1 VEGHRR
7 GTSDL
12 ERCSSSSTRIG
23 HSGLVASV
31 QRESDQP
38 EPEGDPAGNASRLSE
53 TRSKVS
59 RRYEGSFAQAL
70 FARLGALDFMN
81 QAILFGS
88 GVLLSLLPFLV
99 LLSAFAN
106 ERVDDDLALHL
117 GLDHRAATIVSHLFT
132 QHGAKW
138 NQATAISLV
147 VMLAGTITVVS
158 ALQEIYE
165 KAFDQPRRG
174 MRNLPRFL
182 VWIVVM
188 AAIVALPGVLAK
200 PTHALPDGFGLL
212 DVLTLAIFVP
222 FVWWTMHFLL
232 AGRVGWRRL
241 FPSAVATGL
250 FGAVF
255 GVFSTLYFSSTIIS
269 DDRIYGPIG
278 AVFDIVTWLV
288 GIGAVI
294 ILGAVA
300 GVVWQDRR
308 EAATPR
314 A

>member
-1 VEGHRR
+1 LGEARARV
-7 GTSDL
+7 T
-12 ERCSSSSTRIG
+12 
-23 HSGLVASV
+23 
-31 QRESDQP
+31 
-38 EPEGDPAGNASRLSE
+38 
-53 TRSKVS
+53 
-59 RRYEGSFAQAL
+59 RRYEGSFAQQL
-70 FARLGALDFMN
+70 LTRLGALDFMN
-81 QAILFGS
+81 QAILFGA

-99 LLSAFAN
+99 LLSAFAD

-132 QHGAKW
+132 QHGARW

-147 VMLAGTITVVS
+147 FMLAGTITVVS

-165 KAFDQPRRG
+165 KAFDQSRRG

-188 AAIVALPGVLAK
+188 AAVVAVPGVLAK
-200 PTHALPDGFGLL
+200 PLNALPEGFGLL

-232 AGRVGWRRL
+232 AGRVAWRRL

-288 GIGAVI
+288 GIGAII

-308 EAATPR
+308 AGRTVR
-314 A
+314 T

>member
-1 VEGHRR
+1 MTAVRR
-7 GTSDL
+7 SPKSARAGNLSAM
-12 ERCSSSSTRIG
+12 
-23 HSGLVASV
+23 ASV
-31 QRESDQP
+31 QREPD
-38 EPEGDPAGNASRLSE
+38 EPDLQVDTARSSSRLSE
-53 TRSKVS
+53 ARSKVA
-59 RRYEGSFAQAL
+59 RRYQGSFAHGL
-70 FARLGALDFMN
+70 FARLNALDFMN
-81 QAILFGS
+81 QAILFGA

-99 LLSAFAN
+99 LLSAFAD

-117 GLDHRAATIVSHLFT
+117 GLDHRAATVVSHLFT
-132 QHGAKW
+132 QHGARW

-147 VMLAGTITVVS
+147 FMIAGSITVVS

-174 MRNLPRFL
+174 MRDLPRFL

-188 AAIVALPGVLAK
+188 TAVVALPGVIAK
-200 PTHALPDGFGLL
+200 PLNALPEGFGLL

-222 FVWWTMHFLL
+222 FAWWTMHFLL

-241 FPSAVATGL
+241 LPSAIATGL

-288 GIGAVI
+288 GIGAVV

-300 GVVWQDRR
+300 GVVWQHRR
-308 EAATPR
+308 ERPTSR
-314 A
+314 T

>member
-1 VEGHRR
+1 MR
-7 GTSDL
+7 SD
-12 ERCSSSSTRIG
+12 SIPNS
-23 HSGLVASV
+23 
-31 QRESDQP
+31 
-38 EPEGDPAGNASRLSE
+38 SRL
-53 TRSKVS
+53 TGARTKVV
-59 RRYEGSFAQAL
+59 RRYQGSFAQLL
-70 FARLGALDFMN
+70 FTRLSALDFMN
-81 QAILFGS
+81 QAILFGA

-138 NQATAISLV
+138 NSATALSLL
-147 VMLAGTITVVS
+147 VMVAGTITVVS
-158 ALQEIYE
+158 ALQAIYE
-165 KAFDQPRRG
+165 KAFDQQHRG
-174 MRNLPRFL
+174 MRDLPRFV
-182 VWIVVM
+182 VWTIVMCAV
-188 AAIVALPGVLAK
+188 VALPGLLAE
-200 PTHALPDGFGLL
+200 PLGALPEGFGLL
-212 DVLTLAIFVP
+212 DFLTLAIFVP

-232 AGRVGWRRL
+232 AGRVEWRRL

-250 FGAVF
+250 FGAAF
-255 GVFSTLYFSSTIIS
+255 GMFSTLYFSSTIIS

-300 GVVWQDRR
+300 GVAWQERR
-308 EAATPR
+308 DATTGAP
-314 A
+314 

>member
-1 VEGHRR
+1 VKSAHQPPGP
-7 GTSDL
+7 D
-12 ERCSSSSTRIG
+12 
-23 HSGLVASV
+23 
-31 QRESDQP
+31 DP
-38 EPEGDPAGNASRLSE
+38 EPVSDPVATTSRLADK
-53 TRSKVS
+53 RSKIS
-59 RRYEGSFAQAL
+59 RRYEGSFAQRL

-81 QAILFGS
+81 QAILFGA

-106 ERVDDDLALHL
+106 ERVDDDVALHL

-132 QHGAKW
+132 QHGAEW
-138 NQATAISLV
+138 NSATAISLV
-147 VMLAGTITVVS
+147 VMVAGTLTVVG

-165 KAFDQPRRG
+165 KAFEQPRRG
-174 MRNLPRFL
+174 LRDFPRYF
-182 VWIVVM
+182 VWIGVM
-188 AAIVALPGVLAK
+188 CVIVALPGAIAEN
-200 PTHALPDGFGLL
+200 TRSLPGGS
-212 DVLTLAIFVP
+212 VLTEIVTFAIFTP

-241 FPSAVATGL
+241 FPSAVATGV

-308 EAATPR
+308 QPTMSQS
-314 A
+314 

>member
-1 VEGHRR
+1 
-7 GTSDL
+7 
-12 ERCSSSSTRIG
+12 
-23 HSGLVASV
+23 
-31 QRESDQP
+31 
-38 EPEGDPAGNASRLSE
+38 
-53 TRSKVS
+53 
-59 RRYEGSFAQAL
+59 
-70 FARLGALDFMN
+70 
-81 QAILFGS
+81 
-88 GVLLSLLPFLV
+88 
-99 LLSAFAN
+99 
-106 ERVDDDLALHL
+106 
-117 GLDHRAATIVSHLFT
+117 
-132 QHGAKW
+132 
-138 NQATAISLV
+138 
-147 VMLAGTITVVS
+147 
-158 ALQEIYE
+158 
-165 KAFDQPRRG
+165 

-188 AAIVALPGVLAK
+188 AAVVAVPGVLAK
-200 PTHALPDGFGLL
+200 PLNALPEGFGLL

-232 AGRVGWRRL
+232 AGRVAWRRL

-250 FGAVF
+250 FGAAF

-308 EAATPR
+308 EVGAART
-314 A
+314 

>member
-1 VEGHRR
+1 MGPVDRQEDP
-7 GTSDL
+7 SD
-12 ERCSSSSTRIG
+12 ERAIG
-23 HSGLVASV
+23 GGSIL
-31 QRESDQP
+31 
-38 EPEGDPAGNASRLSE
+38 NASRLSE
-53 TRSKVS
+53 ARTTVA
-59 RRYEGSFAQAL
+59 RRYEGSFAQRI
-70 FARLGALDFMN
+70 FTRLNALDFMN
-81 QAILFGS
+81 QAILFGA

-117 GLDHRAATIVSHLFT
+117 GLDHRAATIVSHLFS

-138 NQATAISLV
+138 NSATALSLL
-147 VMLAGTITVVS
+147 VMVAGTITVVS

-165 KAFDQPRRG
+165 KAFNQPRRG
-174 MRNLPRFL
+174 MRDLPRFL

-188 AAIVALPGVLAK
+188 CAVVALPGVLAK
-200 PTHALPDGFGLL
+200 PLRALPDGFGLL
-212 DVLTLAIFVP
+212 DILTFAISVP

-232 AGRVGWRRL
+232 AGKVEWRRL

-300 GVVWQDRR
+300 GVVWQERR
-308 EAATPR
+308 PTR
-314 A
+314 TLHK

>member
-1 VEGHRR
+1 V
-7 GTSDL
+7 TSAQGELDDPDDSL
-12 ERCSSSSTRIG
+12 AARDQI
-23 HSGLVASV
+23 AS
-31 QRESDQP
+31 P
-38 EPEGDPAGNASRLSE
+38 SRLSE
-53 TRSKVS
+53 ARSKVT
-59 RRYEGSFAQAL
+59 RRYEGSFAQRL
-70 FARLGALDFMN
+70 FSRLNALDFMN
-81 QAILFGS
+81 QAILFGA

-99 LLSAFAN
+99 LLSAFAD
-106 ERVDDDLALHL
+106 ERIDDDLALHL
-117 GLDHRAATIVSHLFT
+117 GLDHRAATIVSHLFNH
-132 QHGAKW
+132 HGAKW

-147 VMLAGTITVVS
+147 VMVAGTITVVS

-165 KAFDQPRRG
+165 KAFEQPRRG
-174 MRNLPRFL
+174 MRDLPRFL

-188 AAIVALPGVLAK
+188 CAVVALPGVLAK
-200 PTHALPDGFGLL
+200 PLNALPDGFGVL
-212 DVLTLAIFVP
+212 DVVTLAIFVP

-232 AGRVGWRRL
+232 AGKVDWRRL
-241 FPSAVATGL
+241 FPSAVATGV
-250 FGAVF
+250 FGTLF

-300 GVVWQDRR
+300 GVVWQERR
-308 EAATPR
+308 QSWTPP

>member
-1 VEGHRR
+1 MEPVDRR
-7 GTSDL
+7 KDDSD
-12 ERCSSSSTRIG
+12 ERAMR
-23 HSGLVASV
+23 
-31 QRESDQP
+31 SDSIP
-38 EPEGDPAGNASRLSE
+38 NSSRL
-53 TRSKVS
+53 TGARTKVV
-59 RRYEGSFAQAL
+59 RRYQGSFAQLL
-70 FARLGALDFMN
+70 FTRLNALDFMN
-81 QAILFGS
+81 QAILFGA

-138 NQATAISLV
+138 NSATALSLL
-147 VMLAGTITVVS
+147 VMVAGTITVVS
-158 ALQEIYE
+158 ALQAIYE
-165 KAFDQPRRG
+165 KAFDQQHRG
-174 MRNLPRFL
+174 MRDLPRFV
-182 VWIVVM
+182 VWTIVMCAV
-188 AAIVALPGVLAK
+188 VALPGLLAE
-200 PTHALPDGFGLL
+200 PLGALPEGFGLL
-212 DVLTLAIFVP
+212 DFLTLAIFVP

-232 AGRVGWRRL
+232 AGRVEWRRL

-250 FGAVF
+250 FGAAF

-300 GVVWQDRR
+300 GVAWQERR
-308 EAATPR
+308 DATTGAP
-314 A
+314 

>member
-1 VEGHRR
+1 
-7 GTSDL
+7 
-12 ERCSSSSTRIG
+12 
-23 HSGLVASV
+23 VA
-31 QRESDQP
+31 D
-38 EPEGDPAGNASRLSE
+38 GDEALTPSRFSQA
-53 TRSKVS
+53 RSKVT
-59 RRYEGSFAQAL
+59 RRYEGSFAQRL
-70 FARLGALDFMN
+70 FTRLTALDFMN
-81 QAILFGS
+81 QAILFGA

-99 LLSAFAN
+99 LLSAFAD

-117 GLDHRAATIVSHLFT
+117 GLDHRAAKIVSHLFT

-147 VMLAGTITVVS
+147 FMVAGTITVVS
-158 ALQEIYE
+158 ALQEIYQ
-165 KAFDQPRRG
+165 KAFDQPGRG
-174 MRNLPRFL
+174 MRDLPRFL

-188 AAIVALPGVLAK
+188 CAAVALVGELGKPVRLLPAGFVLVEIVIGAV
-200 PTHALPDGFGLL
+200 F
-212 DVLTLAIFVP
+212 IP

-232 AGRVGWRRL
+232 DGRVEWRRL

-250 FGAVF
+250 FAAVF

-300 GVVWQDRR
+300 GVVWQERSQLTSSR
-308 EAATPR
+308 M
-314 A
+314 

>member
-1 VEGHRR
+1 LLGR
-7 GTSDL
+7 T
-12 ERCSSSSTRIG
+12 IG
-23 HSGLVASV
+23 HSDVVTSAPRDSEEAEPRVDESELVS
-31 QRESDQP
+31 SP
-38 EPEGDPAGNASRLSE
+38 SRLGE
-53 TRSKVS
+53 ARSKVA
-59 RRYEGSFAQAL
+59 RRYDGSFAQRL
-70 FARLGALDFMN
+70 FARLSALDFMN

-99 LLSAFAN
+99 LLSAFAD

-117 GLDHRAATIVSHLFT
+117 GLDHRAAIIVSHLFA

-138 NQATAISLV
+138 NQATALSFVFMI
-147 VMLAGTITVVS
+147 AGTITVVS

-174 MRNLPRFL
+174 MRDLPRFL
-182 VWIVVM
+182 VWIVAMCAVG
-188 AAIVALPGVLAK
+188 ASVSEIGKPVRELPGGFVLVEVVA
-200 PTHALPDGFGLL
+200 AAVF
-212 DVLTLAIFVP
+212 IP

-232 AGRVGWRRL
+232 DGRVEWRRL

-250 FGAVF
+250 FAACF

-300 GVVWQDRR
+300 GVVWQDRTV
-308 EAATPR
+308 ADAP
-314 A
+314 

>member
-1 VEGHRR
+1 
-7 GTSDL
+7 
-12 ERCSSSSTRIG
+12 
-23 HSGLVASV
+23 
-31 QRESDQP
+31 
-38 EPEGDPAGNASRLSE
+38 LSAAP
-53 TRSKVS
+53 SKVT
-59 RRYEGSFAQAL
+59 RRYEESFAQRL

-81 QAILFGS
+81 QAILFGA

-117 GLDHRAATIVSHLFT
+117 GLDHQAATIVSRLFT
-132 QHGAKW
+132 QRGAKW
-138 NQATAISLV
+138 NQATVISLV
-147 VMLAGTITVVS
+147 FMLAGTITVVS

-165 KAFDQPRRG
+165 KAFDQPRLG
-174 MRNLPRFL
+174 MRNLPRFI

-188 AAIVALPGVLAK
+188 AAVVALPGVLAK
-200 PTHALPDGFGLL
+200 PTHALPDGFGVL

-241 FPSAVATGL
+241 LPSAIATGI
-250 FGAVF
+250 FGTVF

-308 EAATPR
+308 EQSTSR
-314 A
+314 T